1 MKKRAFIFII
11 AAGIFWGTS
20 GIFVNLLSPY
30 GFNSI
35 HLSAIRG
42 AVAFVCISV
51 YALLRKR
58 SLFKVRLTELLL
70 FAVIGLSLFVT
81 GSAYFASMQK
91 TSIATAVVL
100 MYTAPVIVM
109 VFSVLFLGEKLTKL
123 KTVSVA
129 CMLVGCGLVSGIIG
143 GLKFH
148 PLGILLGFLSGIS
161 YAAYNIVT
169 KVTVSK
175 GSKPMSASLYSF
187 LVMALIAVPIAD
199 PVEIVTLCAQKS
211 AFLIPMALGTGIC
224 TFVVPYVL
232 YTLALKDLDAGSA
245 SALSIVEPMAATV
258 FGMIFFKEMLT
269 VPSAIGI
276 ILILFSVVALSCAEG
291 KDKNETHKD

>member
-1 MKKRAFIFII
+1 MKRRAFIFIV

-20 GIFVNLLSPY
+20 GIFVNVLAPY
-30 GFNSI
+30 GFNSL
-35 HLSAIRG
+35 HLSALRG
-42 AVAFVCISV
+42 SISFICIAI
-51 YALLRKR
+51 YALLCQR
-58 SLFKVRLTELLL
+58 SLFKVKLKELLL
-70 FAVIGLSLFVT
+70 FVGIGIALFGT

-109 VFSVLFLGEKLTKL
+109 VFSVLFLGERLTKL

-148 PLGILLGFLSGIS
+148 PMGILLGLLSGIA
-161 YAAYNIVT
+161 YASYNIIT
-169 KVTVSK
+169 KISVSK
-175 GSKPMSASLYSF
+175 GSAPMSASLYSF
-187 LVMALIAVPIAD
+187 LTMALIAIPIAN
-199 PVEIVTLCAQKS
+199 PFQIVSLTAQNPLVLVPLTLG
-211 AFLIPMALGTGIC
+211 LGIC
-224 TFVVPYVL
+224 TFIVPYVL
-232 YTLALKDLDAGSA
+232 YTLALKELDAGSA

-258 FGMIFFKEMLT
+258 FGMIFFKEALS

-276 ILILFSVVALSCAEG
+276 ILILFSVVALSYAEG
-291 KDKNETHKD
+291 KEKDETYKD